1 MGSLFFLLV
10 SPFCSSQAQA
20 ELSLLIPLSSSRN
33 TVIPTPFPLGWNFHA
48 GGSSS
53 QHGDLPPATLPID
66 STGSTGPRHHPPLS
80 SPPSSFSAWLR
91 VPSCFLLSS
100 PCLSARLYPFN
111 PPFPFH
117 LILHFL
123 FSRLRPFIQKGWPPF
138 QDSVWCI
145 STYLSPSPYHLKASP
160 SQKKVN

>member
-66 STGSTGPRHHPPLS
+66 STGSTGPHPHPPLS
-80 SPPSSFSAWLR
+80 SPHLHSQLGSGSLPVFFSLPLAFLPGCIPLILPFHFISSCIFFSLG
-91 VPSCFLLSS
+91 SDLSS
-100 PCLSARLYPFN
+100 RKDG
-111 PPFPFH
+111 PPFKTLFGAFPHTCH
-117 LILHFL
+117 LLHITL
-123 FSRLRPFIQKGWPPF
+123 RRLPPR
-138 QDSVWCI
+138 
-145 STYLSPSPYHLKASP
+145 
-160 SQKKVN
+160 KK